1 MPQPG
6 CESNPRRNKATRPA
20 TAKLVIMGIFL
31 AIEGPKGV
39 GKTTVASAL
48 RQRMSGPHADQVV
61 LTKEP
66 TPGFDLGQES
76 HLLGADLAR
85 AIAEDRAAH
94 VEDVIRP
101 ALDAGRAVVCD
112 RYILSSLAFHTADG
126 VSPEEIWRLNETFP
140 LPGVNLI
147 LTASAEI
154 ISSRRALRP
163 SRTRL
168 EAASD
173 PAAELARYLHFGQ
186 EMQARGAAL
195 KIISNET
202 PEQLEQAIEWIM
214 HSIQDG
220 IPS

>member
-1 MPQPG
+1 
-6 CESNPRRNKATRPA
+6 
-20 TAKLVIMGIFL
+20 MGIFL

-39 GKTTVASAL
+39 GKTTVVAAL
-48 RQRMSGPHADQVV
+48 RQRMRGAHTDQVV

-94 VEDVIRP
+94 VEGVIRP
-101 ALDAGRAVVCD
+101 TLDAGRTVVCD

-126 VSPEEIWRLNETFP
+126 VTPEEIWRLNDPFP
-140 LPGVNLI
+140 LPDANLI

-154 ISSRRALRP
+154 IRNRRALRP

-168 EAASD
+168 EAGSD
-173 PAAELARYLHFGQ
+173 PAAELARYLYFGQ
-186 EMQARGAAL
+186 QIQARGTAL

-202 PEQLEQAIEWIM
+202 PEQLELAIEWIM
-214 HSIQDG
+214 HSIRDG